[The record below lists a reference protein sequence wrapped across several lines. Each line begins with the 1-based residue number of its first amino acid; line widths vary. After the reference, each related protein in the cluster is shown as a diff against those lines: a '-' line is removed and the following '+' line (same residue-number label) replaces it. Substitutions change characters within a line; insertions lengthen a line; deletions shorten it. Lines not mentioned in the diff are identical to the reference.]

1 MSEQEKKSG
10 SANSSPLVVLENT
23 GNSRHKPSLHRHT
36 QLQDDSELHHK
47 RSKAPAVPSA
57 VAEELKNLTQ
67 KDAADENK
75 PRKEHAVSS
84 EKVKQTSKTPSP
96 DTNKRGSTPESI
108 PLIVM
113 DVEEKNV
120 ALTPSSQPIPDNI
133 ELESKIIV
141 KAPEKEADKNDDADS
156 ITDEITELNDPNKK
170 YANWDIDGKSQAW
183 ILERRAS
190 VGPCYRPGLPFEGPS
205 GITIHMPKK
214 STSISRPSGI
224 SINISRRN
232 ISTKSLFQNID
243 LGPENEVKRREKT
256 KTGDKFF
263 VCLKGTFVNV
273 QNKIKRVFNC

>member
-170 YANWDIDGKSQAW
+170 YANWAYD
-183 ILERRAS
+183 EEAS
-190 VGPCYRPGLPFEGPS
+190 GLPRSDSRGSRVSRAVRQFLCCGVRYEAASEDNIVGRGFDQ
-205 GITIHMPKK
+205 GI
-214 STSISRPSGI
+214 
-224 SINISRRN
+224 
-232 ISTKSLFQNID
+232 
-243 LGPENEVKRREKT
+243 
-256 KTGDKFF
+256 
-263 VCLKGTFVNV
+263 
-273 QNKIKRVFNC
+273 